1 MNRPPAL
8 PGVTLTVALLTSAIA
23 TPQQG
28 ETEQEQK
35 LVWTCPLH
43 GEVTETEAGQCQFC
57 ERQLVHTLVQL
68 AWSCPIH
75 AVVVESESG
84 QCPICQRDLFP
95 ITEEV
100 CYVCPMHPEEDV
112 FRVYLFNNFS
122 EPLNTKEFKGGTT
135 RKLGSPKGLLSK
147 TRVCSRSICRRAT
160 PRSLSTRWP

>member
-1 MNRPPAL
+1 MVGSARTDDEGGIL
-8 PGVTLTVALLTSAIA
+8 IVALLTSAIA

-43 GEVTETEAGQCQFC
+43 REVTETEAGQRQFC
-57 ERQLVHTLVQL
+57 ERQLVQTLVQL

-100 CYVCPMHPEEDV
+100 RYVCLMHPEE
-112 FRVYLFNNFS
+112 S
-122 EPLNTKEFKGGTT
+122 SHEPRQLQHLPHGTGGVDIHEATS
-135 RKLGSPKGLLSK
+135 GSQSQA
-147 TRVCSRSICRRAT
+147 RRYVLHGAG
-160 PRSLSTRWP
+160 